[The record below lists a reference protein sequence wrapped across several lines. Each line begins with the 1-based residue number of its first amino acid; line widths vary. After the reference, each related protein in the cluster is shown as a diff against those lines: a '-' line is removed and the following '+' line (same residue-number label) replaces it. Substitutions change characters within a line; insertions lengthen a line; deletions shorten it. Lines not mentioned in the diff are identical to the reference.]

1 MTTHPL
7 ETTATGFLAQQ
18 GDISFQ
24 ANLYDDPN
32 PTRRGLHRARRDW
45 VQDRLARYVNEG
57 SHVLETGVGCG
68 IFTRHLTEQGATVM
82 AVDVNQAFLDGVSD
96 LSNVE
101 VLNADATRDFG
112 ARNIDVALL
121 SEVLEHVPCEG
132 SIGMLK
138 TIYDALKPGGVLV
151 LTTPQRFSTME
162 LTARLLKLPPVLALA
177 RKIYG
182 TADELG
188 HINLLTQGQ
197 LQSQIKDAGFDVIE
211 TDLFGFYLPGIAE
224 LAGKPGARFLQRAGG
239 ICKRTPLL
247 KNLVWTQGYI
257 LQRPGS

>member
-7 ETTATGFLAQQ
+7 ETTATDFLAQQ

-32 PTRRGLHRARRDW
+32 PTRRGLHCARRDW
-45 VQDRLARYVNEG
+45 VQDRLLRYVDQG
-57 SHVLETGVGCG
+57 SQVLEIGVGCG
-68 IFTRHLTEQGATVM
+68 VFTRHLTEQGAMVM

-112 ARNIDVALL
+112 ARNVDVAVL
-121 SEVLEHVPCEG
+121 SEVLEHVPRED

-138 TIYDALKPGGVLV
+138 TIYDALKPGGVLL

-188 HINLLTQGQ
+188 HINLLTRRQ
-197 LQSQIKDAGFDVIE
+197 LRTQIEAAGFEVIE

-224 LAGKPGARFLQRAGG
+224 FAGQAGAKSLQWAGR

-257 LQRPGS
+257 LQRPGN